1 MKDRY
6 LKTFL
11 CGSSVSLFGAG
22 VLGIVNYLI
31 RRTLCYNMTLTD
43 YGTFYSTFALLFMIF
58 SFTDLGLT
66 QSGTVMIASANE
78 DPDQRNAIFTH
89 IFLIKGL
96 LAVICSAVIFA
107 CFQITHNS
115 LDSVFLLIFLCYFV
129 AQIIMSS
136 LHTLWGGL
144 KKFHIQ
150 QAAYIAIALITL
162 SLLYILKK
170 FDLRFVSTA
179 FLSSVI
185 VVFIS
190 GLIYSKSN
198 NLGSIKLRTDKKL
211 FKKLLTM
218 GSQIAIT
225 TTLLNVMYYMD
236 TVMLNALKGPQSAG
250 LYNVALPIMQIV
262 QATMIFPAV
271 ILPIAV
277 EMKKNN
283 EYTKLL
289 KVVRYSLLLAI
300 AAVVP
305 VAVFFHYCSPW
316 LIQFLFKPEYVT
328 ISSTVT
334 ILCTGLVFFTLGNL
348 LFQIIICLQKN
359 ICIIII
365 ATFSVIVNLL
375 LNYYLILK
383 MDINGAAYAT
393 FISYAIFAIST
404 YITLEFSL
412 SKQKQNENKMETR
425 H

>member
-22 VLGIVNYLI
+22 LLGIVNYLI

-96 LAVICSAVIFA
+96 LAVICSAAIFI
-107 CFQITHNS
+107 FFLTKQNTLELI
-115 LDSVFLLIFLCYFV
+115 FLLIFLCYFT
-129 AQIIMSS
+129 AQIIMGS
-136 LHTLWGGL
+136 LHALWGGL
-144 KKFHIQ
+144 KKYHIQ
-150 QAAYIAIALITL
+150 QLAYIAIAILTL
-162 SLLYILKK
+162 ALLYILKK
-170 FDLRFVSTA
+170 FDLRFVSIA
-179 FLSSVI
+179 FLSPVI
-185 VVFIS
+185 IVLIS
-190 GLIYSKSN
+190 GLTYSHCRK
-198 NLGSIKLRTDKKL
+198 LGSIKLHMEKAT

-218 GSQIAIT
+218 GGLIAIT

-250 LYNVALPIMQIV
+250 MYNVALPIMQIV
-262 QATMIFPAV
+262 QAAMLFPVV

-277 EMKKNN
+277 EMEKNK

-289 KVVRYSLLLAI
+289 KIVRYSLLIAI
-300 AAVVP
+300 TAVLP
-305 VAVFFHYCSPW
+305 TSIIFHYCSPW
-316 LIQFLFKPEYVT
+316 LIRILFKPEYVT

-334 ILCTGLVFFTLGNL
+334 ILCTGLIFFTLGNF
-348 LFQIIICLQKN
+348 LFQIVICLQKN
-359 ICIIII
+359 ISVIII
-365 ATFSVIVNLL
+365 AIFSVCMNML

-383 MDINGAAYAT
+383 IDIRGAAYAT
-393 FISYAIFAIST
+393 LISYTIFSIST
-404 YITLEFSL
+404 YITLEYNL
-412 SKQKQNENKMETR
+412 RKQK
-425 H
+425 